1 MTTDTR
7 TLDEVKADDIDML
20 GQLIK
25 KSKEYYFYNVKEAM
39 AFIHKALFS
48 TLEKHG
54 VTVNEKVHPKMI
66 DRLLKNNNLRIEN
79 RPYTNQEDLWKSG
92 LYLYKTDTFELIA
105 FISDVTIKKS
115 SIITTVLHSPRYVVR
130 SSVKV

>member
-1 MTTDTR
+1 MDNNR

-25 KSKEYYFYNVKEAM
+25 KSKEYYFYNTKEAIT
-39 AFIHKALFS
+39 FIHKALFD

-54 VTVNEKVHPKMI
+54 VIVNERVHPKI
-66 DRLLKNNNLRIEN
+66 VDRLLKNNNLRIEN
-79 RPYTNQEDLWKSG
+79 RPYTNEEDQWRSG
-92 LYLYKTDTFELIA
+92 LYIYKSDTLELVA
-105 FISDVTIKKS
+105 FISDVTVKKS

-130 SSVKV
+130 SSIKI